1 MISPAPPIDMRV
13 CLIATHFA
21 EYSFELAQALARAGA
36 DVLVVASLENTI
48 GEIGEV
54 FVRGG
59 CGGVRTHFIRKSRNP
74 VNLLGQALGLSGAV
88 RAFRPHVMH
97 VQEDSKDVLAAAL
110 PFLPKVPMLLT
121 MHDPKPHS
129 GADAKVRSRSRH
141 GAYIVQL
148 RRRAD
153 AILVH
158 GRALVDDARGAVER
172 RPVNVHVIPHG
183 PLGEPLAA
191 TMQEAQQ
198 PARCLFFGRIE
209 AYKGLRH
216 FIAVVHRLNAQ
227 GVPAI
232 GVVAGRGSD
241 LERYRADLQDK
252 TMFELI
258 EKFLTPEEVV
268 REFQRAAVVVMP
280 YDNATQSGVAAYAI
294 GVGRAVV
301 AFDVGALHEMV
312 QDGKT
317 GLLLPHGDLPA
328 LTDAVR
334 RVIQEPLLAQQLQ
347 TGARAL
353 AEGDFSWRRIADLTL
368 AAYASMLESTLHSDT
383 DSRRSEV
390 A

>member
-153 AILVH
+153 AHSRARAVPWWI
-158 GRALVDDARGAVER
+158 GRPRMRWRGVA
-172 RPVNVHVIPHG
+172 VNVHVIPHG
-183 PLGEPLAA
+183 AA
-191 TMQEAQQ
+191 RRASCSDDASRPSNLPAVFSSVVSKPTRGCAISLRWFAQAQ
-198 PARCLFFGRIE
+198 CPGGSCHRVS
-209 AYKGLRH
+209 LRD
-216 FIAVVHRLNAQ
+216 AVVISSVTGPICRTRPD
-227 GVPAI
+227 VRVDREIPDT
-232 GVVAGRGSD
+232 RGS
-241 LERYRADLQDK
+241 
-252 TMFELI
+252 
-258 EKFLTPEEVV
+258 
-268 REFQRAAVVVMP
+268 
-280 YDNATQSGVAAYAI
+280 
-294 GVGRAVV
+294 
-301 AFDVGALHEMV
+301 
-312 QDGKT
+312 
-317 GLLLPHGDLPA
+317 
-328 LTDAVR
+328 
-334 RVIQEPLLAQQLQ
+334 
-347 TGARAL
+347 GARVFSKRCCRCDAL
-353 AEGDFSWRRIADLTL
+353 
-368 AAYASMLESTLHSDT
+368 
-383 DSRRSEV
+383 
-390 A
+390 